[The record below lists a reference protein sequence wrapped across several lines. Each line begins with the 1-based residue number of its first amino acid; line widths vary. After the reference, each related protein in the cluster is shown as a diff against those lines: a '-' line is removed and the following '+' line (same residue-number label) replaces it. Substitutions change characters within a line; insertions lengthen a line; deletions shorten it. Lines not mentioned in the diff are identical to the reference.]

1 MGGVL
6 SLKILVHG
14 AWCFA
19 LAQPKTK
26 ASDGIAIGG
35 TYRYTYYSS
44 NKVLFD
50 LSPIAVRTVIIEK
63 ATRTSRI
70 SLFGLRGGK
79 HTTLS

>member
-6 SLKILVHG
+6 TTIFPALFLVIFPRISLKILVHG
-14 AWCFA
+14 ALCFA

-26 ASDGIAIGG
+26 ASDGIAIGR

-50 LSPIAVRTVIIEK
+50 LSPIAVGAVIIEK
-63 ATRTSRI
+63 ATRTS
-70 SLFGLRGGK
+70 
-79 HTTLS
+79 